1 MAKSDEILQTF
12 GQVLR
17 EKRKGAELS
26 QEQLALQS
34 GLDRTYISLLERGL
48 RQPTL
53 STLFTIAESLRIKP
67 SNLIRLLEDSIADKH
82 KRFLT

>member
-12 GQVLR
+12 GHVLR
-17 EKRKGAELS
+17 ETRMGARLS

-53 STLFTIAESLRIKP
+53 STLFTIAKSLKVKP
-67 SNLIRLLEDSIADKH
+67 SILVRHLEDQISDE
-82 KRFLT
+82 L